1 MQLTTTHV
9 FTIAERGER
18 GGEIRFVCGA
28 NPEGE
33 ITTFAE
39 HDGHNGGPMN
49 VPADVTPAEFL
60 LERVA
65 SRSHGDADD
74 LARAATFVAG
84 VERRHDAIRSF
95 ESLAGRLA
103 AKMRLSQTRVPGFI
117 MGLSGTDSILAFLVT
132 YEAARQMGMANRV
145 LGIHYVQRD
154 RRKPSWFERDLVPW
168 LRERCHDATILVET
182 PFGGNHDQLRWA
194 DLHMRALNE
203 VSANA
208 CGDAVLV
215 PLEHGRNYW
224 VVGCQNLT
232 EQELGKYSAMSE
244 KVSVA
249 PIRKVWKSKVI
260 EMCEALDVPAI
271 AVEYSR
277 LPDCLCGRDDIA
289 ANNIELIDAI
299 LTHRFKVAEHDPA
312 LLDMMLAYVR
322 DLKRDNGFKQRTP
335 YLL

>member
-1 MQLTTTHV
+1 MKLTTTHV
-9 FTIAERGER
+9 FTIADRSSG
-18 GGEIRFVCGA
+18 GGEIQFVCGA
-28 NPEGE
+28 NPDGE
-33 ITTFAE
+33 ITSFAE
-39 HDGHNGGPMN
+39 RDGRHEVPVV
-49 VPADVTPAEFL
+49 VPAHLSPDEFL
-60 LERVA
+60 IQRVVLLSQADAGDVERA
-65 SRSHGDADD
+65 KE
-74 LARAATFVAG
+74 FVAK
-84 VERRHDAIRSF
+84 VERHHDALGRF
-95 ESLAGRLA
+95 EVLAGRLA

-132 YEAARQMGMANRV
+132 YDAAKAMGMAGRV

-154 RRKPSWFERDLVPW
+154 RRKPTWFERELVPW
-168 LRERCHDATILVET
+168 LRERCPDATILVET

-203 VSANA
+203 VSTNSY
-208 CGDAVLV
+208 GDAVLV
-215 PLEHGRNYW
+215 PYEKGRNYW

-260 EMCEALDVPAI
+260 EMCEALGVPAI
-271 AVEYSR
+271 AIEYSR

-299 LTHRFKVAEHDPA
+299 LTHGVKVEDHDPA
-312 LLDMMLAYVR
+312 LLDMMFAYVR
-322 DLKRDNGFKQRTP
+322 DLKKENGFKQRTP